1 MIYMHRVFAKEGKMK
16 CIKHDFWSMKIDQA
30 LHHVNLKLFQLNSK

>member
-16 CIKHDFWSMKIDQA
+16 CIKHDFWSMRIDQA